1 MNIAKLVQGLGPKYV
16 LVKGGHS
23 PLGDDDRVATQDTEK
38 TTVVD
43 VLHDGNGAMVMKTD
57 YSSSKNTH
65 GTGCSLAC
73 KLFPFYCPTPPP
85 QKSNYIRLSLFL
97 AAYAM
102 LCNLSFSRPRRSN

>member
-73 KLFPFYCPTPPP
+73 KLFLSYSPPPTPQILKP
-85 QKSNYIRLSLFL
+85 LSCCVCHVMQPFII
-97 AAYAM
+97 
-102 LCNLSFSRPRRSN
+102 SISVF